1 VYLLLLVGSLPCLF
15 YARHLAIQG
24 KKRDGLQRSASVM
37 NWTPSPKQKDDA
49 VTPAFLD
56 IVESCSQLQKQV
68 DCPDEYVQSLLRRI
82 ADTWAS

>member
-1 VYLLLLVGSLPCLF
+1 
-15 YARHLAIQG
+15 
-24 KKRDGLQRSASVM
+24 M

>member
-1 VYLLLLVGSLPCLF
+1 MSDLSNAYLMRGILLFKVKSVMVYKDPASL
-15 YARHLAIQG
+15 
-24 KKRDGLQRSASVM
+24 M